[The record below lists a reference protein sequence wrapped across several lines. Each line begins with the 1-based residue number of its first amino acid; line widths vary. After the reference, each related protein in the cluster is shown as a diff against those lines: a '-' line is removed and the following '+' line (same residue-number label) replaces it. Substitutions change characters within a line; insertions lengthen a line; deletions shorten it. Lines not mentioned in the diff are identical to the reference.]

1 MRFLWPLLL
10 LIAGIGGN
18 AVWASDTTVRLA
30 FLLNFSRFA
39 ELPERG
45 SIAAGGSMVFCLAP
59 GDREMALEFSSLEK
73 QAVQGRPVKTLQIS
87 RIGEVAHCQVL
98 FLPVDFPGTVGSW
111 LQAAEQVGALTV
123 SDRTDF
129 IDEGGMIGLF
139 PAAGRYRFDV
149 NLGAAK
155 RADLRLNPG
164 LLKLARTVK

>member
-1 MRFLWPLLL
+1 MRSFWLLLL
-10 LIAGIGGN
+10 LIAGLGGD
-18 AVWASDTTVRLA
+18 AVWASDATVRLA

-39 ELPERG
+39 ELPERPQATG
-45 SIAAGGSMVFCLAP
+45 ATMNFCLAP
-59 GDREMALEFSSLEK
+59 GDREMAQEFASLDR
-73 QAVQGRPVKTLQIS
+73 QIVQGRAVKTLQIA
-87 RIGEVAHCQVL
+87 RLGEVIHCQVL
-98 FLPVDFPGTVGSW
+98 FLPVDFPGAVGPW

-123 SDRTDF
+123 SDRADF

-155 RADLRLNPG
+155 RAELRLNPS